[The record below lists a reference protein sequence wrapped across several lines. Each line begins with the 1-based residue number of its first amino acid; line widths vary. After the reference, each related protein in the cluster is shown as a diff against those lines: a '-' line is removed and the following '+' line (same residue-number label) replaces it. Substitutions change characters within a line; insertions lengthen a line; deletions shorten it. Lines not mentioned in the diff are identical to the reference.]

1 MIAYEFHR
9 FARFGP
15 ALDQEIVMATDDDQA
30 RMIAFD
36 LKENTVEAYAAEYRE
51 AYNKKHADK
60 GEGDREFR
68 AMQRAKQLDQR
79 PLV

>member
-30 RMIAFD
+30 RSFGELILLCSDETAY
-36 LKENTVEAYAAEYRE
+36 VEIHTPQGQVRTLSQEP
-51 AYNKKHADK
+51 
-60 GEGDREFR
+60 
-68 AMQRAKQLDQR
+68 QSI
-79 PLV
+79 